1 MGLLKLRRYAERDM
15 QRLGLLLSKVKESV
29 ASESEQE
36 EVLNLL
42 KSAQR
47 VSDTNARLLA
57 DLRDVDLPP
66 PPDQRRLAIAHAKR
80 A

>member
-15 QRLGLLLSKVKESV
+15 QRLGQLLAKVKESV

-47 VSDTNARLLA
+47 VSDSNARLLA
-57 DLRDVDLPP
+57 ELRDVELPP
-66 PPDQRRLAIAHAKR
+66 PPDPRARPQAKR
-80 A
+80 S